1 MREKGFS
8 QPELQRIFNILGED
22 TKYVKR
28 KKIKIITVDPEVRDV
43 FTRNSSQNAF
53 SELQK
58 NVIVVTGIPYHI
70 PYLLILTL
78 YLKSFVHIDI
88 DCIPPSDIVWC
99 FSTAI

>member
-8 QPELQRIFNILGED
+8 QPELQRIFNIIGED
-22 TKYVKR
+22 KKYVNG

-58 NVIVVTGIPYHI
+58 NVIVVTGIP
-70 PYLLILTL
+70 PPILTHSGPL
-78 YLKSFVHIDI
+78 LEKLCPH
-88 DCIPPSDIVWC
+88 
-99 FSTAI
+99 